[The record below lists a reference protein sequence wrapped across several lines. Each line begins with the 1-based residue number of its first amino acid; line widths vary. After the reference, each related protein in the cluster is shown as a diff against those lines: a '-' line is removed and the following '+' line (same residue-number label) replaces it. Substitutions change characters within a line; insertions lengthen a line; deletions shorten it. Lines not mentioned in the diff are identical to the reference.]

1 MRGNDPLA
9 TLAEVSRRRS
19 ARGEPPLNPY
29 TEALV
34 TGIESRRT
42 EIDEQLATYAIGWSL
57 DRMPTVDRNVLRIG
71 AYELL
76 MDRTVPPGVA
86 ISEAVLLVKELST
99 DESPRF
105 VNGLLSRL
113 LQIAGPDAAA
123 SDEGPHDETGPD
135 AAAVSEAGPDNES
148 GPEDVA

>member
-1 MRGNDPLA
+1 
-9 TLAEVSRRRS
+9 
-19 ARGEPPLNPY
+19 
-29 TEALV
+29 
-34 TGIESRRT
+34 
-42 EIDEQLATYAIGWSL
+42 
-57 DRMPTVDRNVLRIG
+57 MPTVDRNVLRIG

-123 SDEGPHDETGPD
+123 SDEGPHDDTGPD